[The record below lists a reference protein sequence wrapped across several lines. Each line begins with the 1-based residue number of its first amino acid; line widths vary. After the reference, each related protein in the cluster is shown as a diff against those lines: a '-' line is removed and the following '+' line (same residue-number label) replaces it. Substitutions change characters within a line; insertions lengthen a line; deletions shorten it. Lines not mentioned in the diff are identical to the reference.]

1 MPWPT
6 VMAALALY
14 LTHTHTQHRTQG
26 HVLTVA
32 VIVISF
38 VLYECVGLCVCGWE
52 RATFFV
58 ALFRLLRW
66 HLMKQKWH
74 LCKSWRLVLQYFC
87 CILQYFCVSQHNF
100 KTRRMPKIYTH
111 TQTQLWQ
118 SVCVFVFECAFVCVS
133 VCMRMRRVAR
143 GQLLVK
149 INTTIVHWMKERW
162 QLRWNPRRLSHISVS
177 VWRAFCSA
185 GGLELI

>member
-1 MPWPT
+1 
-6 VMAALALY
+6 MANCDGCSRSLP
-14 LTHTHTQHRTQG
+14 HTHTQHRTQG

-118 SVCVFVFECAFVCVS
+118 CVCVCVWMCLCVCGYVWGWGAS
-133 VCMRMRRVAR
+133 HVGSC
-143 GQLLVK
+143 LSKL
-149 INTTIVHWMKERW
+149 T
-162 QLRWNPRRLSHISVS
+162 RRLCIEWKNVDNCAETPDVS
-177 VWRAFCSA
+177 ATFPFPFGELFVQLAVWN
-185 GGLELI
+185 